1 MVRLF
6 QEATATPCNTAALIF
21 CAKNFL
27 GMTDQPQV
35 VVNVQQNAVT
45 ALGIPEE
52 RLAQY
57 RRYVQEFEQNEAAA
71 KQQQAPE
78 LGPPASEGDV
88 TG

>member
-45 ALGIPEE
+45 ALVSRKNGSCSTSATCKSLLRANPMRPQQS
-52 RLAQY
+52 RLASS
-57 RRYVQEFEQNEAAA
+57 
-71 KQQQAPE
+71 
-78 LGPPASEGDV
+78 PPPKAM
-88 TG
+88 